1 MIIYNLFSTPVYTS
15 SLDRKLTKKEINF
28 IQSQELKVRKNNGN
42 FCSNDDEILNNPE
55 MANLKGFILTKVN
68 EYFDNIICPLG
79 QVEPYITLSWL
90 NYTHKNEYHPQHYH
104 GNSIIS
110 GTLYVQSTDTDKIWF
125 HNNKHS
131 NISLTPKE
139 YNQYNASSWWFPT
152 PQNSIILFPS
162 ELVHSVEPVET
173 DTTRISLAFNVFCR
187 GEWGMKESL
196 NWIKLN

>member
-1 MIIYNLFSTPVYTS
+1 MIIHNLFSTPVYTS
-15 SLDRKLTKKEINF
+15 SLDRKLSKKEINF
-28 IQSQELKVRKNNGN
+28 IQSQESKVRKNNGN
-42 FCSNDDEILNNPE
+42 FCSNDVEILNNPE
-55 MANLKGFILTKVN
+55 MANLKKFILTKVN

-79 QVEPYITLSWL
+79 QVDPYITLSWL
-90 NYTHKNEYHPQHYH
+90 NYTHKNEYHPQHCH

-125 HNNKHS
+125 HKNKHS

-139 YNQYNASSWWFPT
+139 YNYYNASSWWVST
-152 PQNSIILFPS
+152 PQNSIIMFPS
-162 ELVHSVEPVET
+162 DLVHSVAPLET

-196 NWIKLN
+196 NWLKLN